1 MSAEFNDVGRKIDD
15 ALLTGLRAH
24 FEGSSRTERP
34 ALSSETMRVRS
45 FGFDQIPR
53 VLKLWPISPS
63 RRWPRSSQRASLT
76 SRMWLSSR
84 VLRKMGLGLERRSE
98 EHTSE
103 LQSRGHFVC

>member
-53 VLKLWPISPS
+53 VLKLWP
-63 RRWPRSSQRASLT
+63 RSSQRASLT

-84 VLRKMGLGLERRSE
+84 VLRKMGLGLERNSFSNVASMAHLRSVM
-98 EHTSE
+98 
-103 LQSRGHFVC
+103 SRVTFPKP

>member
-45 FGFDQIPR
+45 FGFDQIPS
-53 VLKLWPISPS
+53 VLKLWPNP
-63 RRWPRSSQRASLT
+63 
-76 SRMWLSSR
+76 
-84 VLRKMGLGLERRSE
+84 KERTRIVSERSE

-103 LQSRGHFVC
+103 LQSLTKLLCRLRLEKKKTRTGASGER